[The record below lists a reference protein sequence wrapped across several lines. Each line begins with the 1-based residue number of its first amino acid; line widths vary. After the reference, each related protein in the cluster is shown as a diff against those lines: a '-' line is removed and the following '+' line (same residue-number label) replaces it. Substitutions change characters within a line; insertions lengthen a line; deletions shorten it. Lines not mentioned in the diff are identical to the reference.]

1 MTALSVPKK
10 NHLTSWL
17 QQEWQKEMLHLE
29 GSKRQ
34 GQTRPRELPANFTFG
49 TSGVKSESYKT
60 NSDSCNGQSLWL
72 TTNGRGWLINLQ
84 IIYFLYFCIKM
95 CIETGHLYLN
105 WCLWNIILLGRFNY
119 FKNINFKSFSKLTL
133 NYYIDFKIYTQ
144 HYVSLKLSQ

>member
-1 MTALSVPKK
+1 MYQRKIIWPHDCYKNDRKK
-10 NHLTSWL
+10 CYIWKEVKGRGKQDLGNSLLT
-17 QQEWQKEMLHLE
+17 LHLVHLE
-29 GSKRQ
+29 WR
-34 GQTRPRELPANFTFG
+34 
-49 TSGVKSESYKT
+49 VKVIKT

>member
-1 MTALSVPKK
+1 MTALSVPKN

-17 QQEWQKEMLHLE
+17 LQEWQKEMLHLE
-29 GSKRQ
+29 ESKRQ

-49 TSGVKSESYKT
+49 TSVVKSENYKT

-105 WCLWNIILLGRFNY
+105 WCLWNIILLGMFNY

-144 HYVSLKLSQ
+144 YYVSLKLNQ